1 MKSEFFFP
9 YPGARERRKNRDH
22 GKDVGNCGSVFL
34 TATWVE
40 VKQRVVLRDFR
51 CEEDH
56 ISTYT
61 HIVGYRRAT
70 RNWWERVLFEENSGT
85 LSSIY
90 DHVKGIVIATGL
102 LSAD

>member
-9 YPGARERRKNRDH
+9 YPGARERGKNRDH
-22 GKDVGNCGSVFL
+22 GKDVGNCGPVFL

-40 VKQRVVLRDFR
+40 VKQRVVLRDFH
-51 CEEDH
+51 CEED
-56 ISTYT
+56 

-70 RNWWERVLFEENSGT
+70 RNWWERVLFGENSGT